1 MPVEH
6 LERYIISIRKIG
18 YRFVSLLEILRDD
31 VSGKVLALTV
41 DDAYKAC
48 ITNLLPILKKYRIQ
62 STLFVPPGLI
72 GLPANHV
79 KLLKQNCYPD
89 EAMMNLEDLK
99 LWKQEGQ
106 QIGFHTY
113 NHINLKCLT
122 QEDIEYDFH
131 MGLEKLQEWGMQTE
145 VFAYPFGYLPD
156 NFQIIE
162 KELLAYGFKYAFTVK
177 WGDVNIDTPYYI
189 NRVCIGDREPL
200 VWSILKTIGW
210 VDWYPKIKCLI

>member
-1 MPVEH
+1 MYNESVANFE
-6 LERYIISIRKIG
+6 
-18 YRFVSLLEILRDD
+18 
-31 VSGKVLALTV
+31 
-41 DDAYKAC
+41 
-48 ITNLLPILKKYRIQ
+48 KYRIQ

-131 MGLEKLQEWGMQTE
+131 MGLESCKNGECKQRFCLSFW
-145 VFAYPFGYLPD
+145 
-156 NFQIIE
+156 I
-162 KELLAYGFKYAFTVK
+162 FT
-177 WGDVNIDTPYYI
+177 
-189 NRVCIGDREPL
+189 R
-200 VWSILKTIGW
+200 
-210 VDWYPKIKCLI
+210 